1 MGRGARIAVFGL
13 ALGLLLGFSGC
24 SWPGAR
30 RTSLR
35 DALSPERAERVQAIS
50 ERAQAALDAGDLD
63 LAEREFRQLVA
74 LSPKSPE
81 GYQRLGKVLMLRER
95 PDEAGVNFEKALT
108 LDPDFVGALIGLGE
122 IEAARG
128 DSQSAVKRFE
138 TAVEIEPRDAAAQ
151 LALGRELEA
160 KGKADEALA
169 AYFRALENDP
179 FSIEA
184 SRRVASIQLARDDA
198 DQALARLDQT
208 IEMAPADAEVL
219 LLRGRAHLALRHV
232 PEAVADLRTASL
244 RLPQRPD
251 VHFFLAL
258 ALDAA
263 SRPGDALKSAEQALK
278 LAPDYADAQSLTER
292 LRR

>member
-1 MGRGARIAVFGL
+1 MRRGARIAVFGL

-24 SWPGAR
+24 GWPGAR
-30 RTSLR
+30 RSSLR
-35 DALSPERAERVQAIS
+35 DALSPERAAQVQAVG
-50 ERAQAALDAGDLD
+50 ERAQEAIDSGDLE
-63 LAEREFRQLVA
+63 LAERELRQLVK
-74 LSPKSPE
+74 LSPRSPE
-81 GYQRLGKVLMLRER
+81 GYQRLGKILMLRER
-95 PDEAGVNFEKALT
+95 MDEAAVNFERALT
-108 LDPDFVGALIGLGE
+108 LDPDYVGALIGLGE

-128 DSQSAVKRFE
+128 DAQSALKHFE
-138 TAVEIEPRDAAAQ
+138 TAVDIEPRDATAQ

-160 KGKADEALA
+160 MGQVDKALA

-179 FSIEA
+179 FLIEA
-184 SRRVASIQLARDDA
+184 SRRVASIQLARDNA

-208 IEMAPADAEVL
+208 VEIAPTDAEVL
-219 LLRGRAHLALRHV
+219 LLRGRAHLALRQA

-244 RLPQRPD
+244 RLPERPD

-263 SRPGDALKSAEQALK
+263 SRPGDALKSAEQALR